1 MRIAFKTL
9 LVLASVLLTYMC
21 FRSIMNPIEFEEEK
35 SIRDKAVIARL
46 IDIRKA
52 QIAYKES
59 KGTYTASF
67 DTLLNFVKNDNVIMV
82 SKKGELTDEQ
92 MEKGLTEEKAVNLTE
107 EEAAQYGIEDYADFK
122 ENFRRDTSYVS
133 VLASVFGEGYPIDS
147 LPFVPFINN
156 TKFEMETGENT
167 TKSGIVIPLFEA
179 RTSYKTYLDG
189 LNKQEIINLTKQ
201 ATALGKYEG
210 LKVGDAQN
218 PNNNAGNW
226 E

>member
-9 LVLASVLLTYMC
+9 LVLTSVFLVYMC
-21 FRSIMNPIEFEEEK
+21 YRSIMNPIEFDREK
-35 SIRDKAVIARL
+35 AVRDKAVIAKL

-52 QIAYKES
+52 QIAYKDA
-59 KGTYTASF
+59 KGVYTDNF
-67 DTLLNFVKNDNVIMV
+67 DTLLHFIKEDSVMMI

-92 MEKGLTEEKAVNLTE
+92 LEKGLTEEIAVALTE
-107 EEAAQYGIEDYADFK
+107 ENAAQYGIEDYYNFK

-133 VLASVFGEGYPIDS
+133 VLVNLYGEGYNVDS
-147 LPFVPFINN
+147 LAYVPYLNN
-156 TKFEMETGENT
+156 VKFEMETGDNK

-179 RTSYKTYLDG
+179 RTPYKTYLEGMDR
-189 LNKQEIINLTKQ
+189 QEIINLTKQ
-201 ATALGKYEG
+201 AIALGKYEG
-210 LKVGDAQN
+210 LKVGDKVN